1 MDNAEE
7 NFVPSFEGG
16 GEESILKYYLW
27 TRRRNRTSV
36 ISKEKEIR
44 IYIYRG
50 WREYRCCSEHIYSR
64 VVDPD
69 GVHAR
74 LLLCIRALERRA
86 REKERRSEKI
96 YAHATRLTSNAN
108 LRAKTNGDEIRKGRT
123 VDGRRQRERESW
135 STRCLHGAYTCEE
148 CMYTCVYVC
157 IDKGRRKEE
166 RKDGRKDKKSR
177 EARAKDIREEGEKY
191 NLTNKVARGVGE
203 EGR

>member
-1 MDNAEE
+1 M
-7 NFVPSFEGG
+7 
-16 GEESILKYYLW
+16 
-27 TRRRNRTSV
+27 
-36 ISKEKEIR
+36 
-44 IYIYRG
+44 
-50 WREYRCCSEHIYSR
+50 
-64 VVDPD
+64 VDPD

-96 YAHATRLTSNAN
+96 YAHATRL
-108 LRAKTNGDEIRKGRT
+108 RATRIYGQKQTGTKFEKEGLST
-123 VDGRRQRERESW
+123 VEDKERERAW
-135 STRCLHGAYTCEE
+135 STRCLHGAYTCEG

-157 IDKGRRKEE
+157 VDKGRRKEE